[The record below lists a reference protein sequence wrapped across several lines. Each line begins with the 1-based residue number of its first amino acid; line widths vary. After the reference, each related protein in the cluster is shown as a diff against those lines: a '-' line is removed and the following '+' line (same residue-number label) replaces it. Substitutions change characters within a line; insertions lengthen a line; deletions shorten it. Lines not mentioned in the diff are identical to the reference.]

1 MSRKE
6 HIMTLGEKIKK
17 YRLMKNLT
25 QKDLGIKV
33 GFSAA
38 TADSRIRKYEKD
50 IMAPKNDI
58 RQKIA
63 DALDI
68 DLSALSDI
76 NIESYEDIMQILF
89 LFEENLGMEI
99 ERKDGKTHLIFD
111 DNNKDIEKF
120 ISYLY
125 IWHSQKKN
133 LISTSDTIS
142 TEEMYKY
149 KIWKSRFPKDIN
161 AYWNKQLD
169 DLDQLYAPL
178 VKKSASKNKKITL
191 LSEFLLQIRKLIQSG
206 VSIETNVKLSGTGQA
221 ALVLGFYLPEIL
233 NTNNKERLLHFADYI
248 YNLETLQSY
257 GMLIDRQILTK
268 EKGTQV
274 IYSLQLSPLSAFKST
289 IDKISHFENDI
300 ANKNDWDIESF
311 ESQFKSD
318 LKMYD
323 MNLKEEIKHFYS

>member
-1 MSRKE
+1 
-6 HIMTLGEKIKK
+6 MTLGEKIKK

-33 GFSAA
+33 GFSAS

>member
-311 ESQFKSD
+311 ESQFESD

-323 MNLKEEIKHFYS
+323 MNLKEEIEHFYS

>member
-1 MSRKE
+1 
-6 HIMTLGEKIKK
+6 MTLGEKIKK

-33 GFSAA
+33 GFSAS

-169 DLDQLYAPL
+169 ELDQLYAPL

-191 LSEFLLQIRKLIQSG
+191 LSEFLLLIQSG

-311 ESQFKSD
+311 ESQFESD

>member
-1 MSRKE
+1 
-6 HIMTLGEKIKK
+6 MTLGEKIKK

-257 GMLIDRQILTK
+257 GMLIERQILTK

-311 ESQFKSD
+311 ESQFESD

>member
-33 GFSAA
+33 GFSAS

-311 ESQFKSD
+311 ESQFESD

-323 MNLKEEIKHFYS
+323 MNLKEEIEHFYS

>member
-1 MSRKE
+1 
-6 HIMTLGEKIKK
+6 MTLGEKIKK

-33 GFSAA
+33 GFSAS

-311 ESQFKSD
+311 ESQFESD

-323 MNLKEEIKHFYS
+323 MNLKEEIEHFYS

>member
-1 MSRKE
+1 
-6 HIMTLGEKIKK
+6 MTLGEKIKK

-33 GFSAA
+33 GFSAS

-311 ESQFKSD
+311 ESQFESD

-323 MNLKEEIKHFYS
+323 MNLKEEIERKRLI

>member
-274 IYSLQLSPLSAFKST
+274 IYSLQLSTLSAFKST

-311 ESQFKSD
+311 ESQFESD

>member
-1 MSRKE
+1 
-6 HIMTLGEKIKK
+6 MTLGEKIKK

-142 TEEMYKY
+142 TEVMYKY

-311 ESQFKSD
+311 ESQFESD

>member
-1 MSRKE
+1 
-6 HIMTLGEKIKK
+6 MTLGEKIKK

-274 IYSLQLSPLSAFKST
+274 IYSLKLSPLSAFKST

-311 ESQFKSD
+311 ESQFESD

>member
-1 MSRKE
+1 
-6 HIMTLGEKIKK
+6 
-17 YRLMKNLT
+17 
-25 QKDLGIKV
+25 
-33 GFSAA
+33 
-38 TADSRIRKYEKD
+38 
-50 IMAPKNDI
+50 
-58 RQKIA
+58 
-63 DALDI
+63 
-68 DLSALSDI
+68 
-76 NIESYEDIMQILF
+76 MQILF

>member
-1 MSRKE
+1 
-6 HIMTLGEKIKK
+6 MTLGEKIKK

>member
-1 MSRKE
+1 
-6 HIMTLGEKIKK
+6 MTLGEKIKK

-311 ESQFKSD
+311 ESQFESD

-323 MNLKEEIKHFYS
+323 MNLKEEIEHFYS

>member
-1 MSRKE
+1 
-6 HIMTLGEKIKK
+6 
-17 YRLMKNLT
+17 MKNLT

-169 DLDQLYAPL
+169 ELDQLYAPL

-191 LSEFLLQIRKLIQSG
+191 SS
-206 VSIETNVKLSGTGQA
+206 
-221 ALVLGFYLPEIL
+221 
-233 NTNNKERLLHFADYI
+233 
-248 YNLETLQSY
+248 
-257 GMLIDRQILTK
+257 
-268 EKGTQV
+268 
-274 IYSLQLSPLSAFKST
+274 
-289 IDKISHFENDI
+289 
-300 ANKNDWDIESF
+300 
-311 ESQFKSD
+311 
-318 LKMYD
+318 
-323 MNLKEEIKHFYS
+323 

>member
-1 MSRKE
+1 
-6 HIMTLGEKIKK
+6 MTLGEKIKK

-89 LFEENLGMEI
+89 LFEENLGLDI

-311 ESQFKSD
+311 ESQFESD

>member
-169 DLDQLYAPL
+169 ELDQLYAPL

-300 ANKNDWDIESF
+300 ANNNDWDIESF
-311 ESQFKSD
+311 ESQFESD

-323 MNLKEEIKHFYS
+323 MNLKEEIEHFYS

>member
-1 MSRKE
+1 
-6 HIMTLGEKIKK
+6 MTLGEKIKK

-111 DNNKDIEKF
+111 ENNKDIEKF

-311 ESQFKSD
+311 ESQFESD

>member
-1 MSRKE
+1 
-6 HIMTLGEKIKK
+6 MTLGEKIKK
-17 YRLMKNLT
+17 YLLMKNLT

-311 ESQFKSD
+311 ESQFESD

>member
-1 MSRKE
+1 
-6 HIMTLGEKIKK
+6 MTLGEKIKK

-206 VSIETNVKLSGTGQA
+206 VSIETNVKLSETGQA

-311 ESQFKSD
+311 ESQFESD

>member
-169 DLDQLYAPL
+169 ELDQLYAPL

-206 VSIETNVKLSGTGQA
+206 VSIETNVKLSGTGQS

-311 ESQFKSD
+311 ESQFESD

>member
-1 MSRKE
+1 
-6 HIMTLGEKIKK
+6 MTLGEKIKK

-89 LFEENLGMEI
+89 LFEENFGMEI

-311 ESQFKSD
+311 ESQFESD

>member
-1 MSRKE
+1 
-6 HIMTLGEKIKK
+6 MTLGEKIKK

-89 LFEENLGMEI
+89 LFEENLVMEI

-311 ESQFKSD
+311 ESQFESD

>member
-1 MSRKE
+1 
-6 HIMTLGEKIKK
+6 
-17 YRLMKNLT
+17 MKNLT

-33 GFSAA
+33 GFSAS

-248 YNLETLQSY
+248 YTLETLQSY

-311 ESQFKSD
+311 ESQFESD

>member
-311 ESQFKSD
+311 ESQFESD

>member
-311 ESQFKSD
+311 ESQFESD
-318 LKMYD
+318 LKMYN

>member
-33 GFSAA
+33 GFSAS

-311 ESQFKSD
+311 ESQFESD

>member
-1 MSRKE
+1 
-6 HIMTLGEKIKK
+6 MTLGEKIKK

-323 MNLKEEIKHFYS
+323 MNLKEEIEHFYS

>member
-1 MSRKE
+1 
-6 HIMTLGEKIKK
+6 MTLGEKIKK

-33 GFSAA
+33 GFSDA

-311 ESQFKSD
+311 ESQFESD

>member
-1 MSRKE
+1 
-6 HIMTLGEKIKK
+6 MTLGEKIKK

-33 GFSAA
+33 GFSAS

-169 DLDQLYAPL
+169 ELDQLYAPL

-311 ESQFKSD
+311 ESQFESD

-323 MNLKEEIKHFYS
+323 MNLKEEIEHFYS

>member
-1 MSRKE
+1 
-6 HIMTLGEKIKK
+6 MTLGEKIKK

-311 ESQFKSD
+311 ESQFESD

>member
-1 MSRKE
+1 
-6 HIMTLGEKIKK
+6 MTLGEKIKK

-169 DLDQLYAPL
+169 ELDQLYAPL

-300 ANKNDWDIESF
+300 TNKNDWDIESF
-311 ESQFKSD
+311 ESQFESD

>member
-169 DLDQLYAPL
+169 ELDQLYAPL

-311 ESQFKSD
+311 ESQFESD

-323 MNLKEEIKHFYS
+323 MNLKEEIEHFYS

>member
-248 YNLETLQSY
+248 YNLETLQNY

-311 ESQFKSD
+311 ESQFESD

-323 MNLKEEIKHFYS
+323 MNLKEEIEHFYS

>member
-1 MSRKE
+1 
-6 HIMTLGEKIKK
+6 MTLGEKIKK

-33 GFSAA
+33 GFSAS

-311 ESQFKSD
+311 ESQFESD